1 MGMFDWVILKGV
13 RCPVCDSL
21 VEVFQT
27 KDGDRVLRSYVA
39 GRRYGEL
46 KHLNYISV
54 YAHCVHRLHRDP
66 NGIFEPELHSYSVE
80 KVVWVDVRVP
90 ILSRGRISSDLRK
103 YKITYEVTEA
113 GQARDCIYKQLSS
126 QVIDEESFNFRKE
139 YEEGIVRGRRPHDQ
153 ST

>member
-13 RCPVCDSL
+13 RCPVCDSPL
-21 VEVFQT
+21 ERFQT
-27 KDGDRVLRSYVA
+27 KDGSRLLFNYVA
-39 GRRYGEL
+39 GCRYGDL
-46 KHLNYISV
+46 KHLKYIDV
-54 YAHCVHRLHRDP
+54 YNDCVHHLHRDP
-66 NGIFEPELHSYSVE
+66 GGPFEPDLHSYSVK
-80 KVVWVDVRVP
+80 KVIWINVKVP